1 MRSPDATA
9 ARVTELLSDGERD
22 QGILEG
28 ARLLDAYS
36 TPTGRLLYSSGPSV
50 SRACSSQRERGNA
63 LPIVNAN
70 QDGLIGAPALK
81 RVVAATDRLPQGSFV
96 LTEAMFMRR
105 PARSFFQ
112 LDPVRD
118 KLRFGDYFVAR
129 SYEALAERFDLRVV
143 GRGRY
148 GYVLLQVGKH
158 R

>member
-1 MRSPDATA
+1 M
-9 ARVTELLSDGERD
+9 LLR
-22 QGILEG
+22 
-28 ARLLDAYS
+28 
-36 TPTGRLLYSSGPSV
+36 PS
-50 SRACSSQRERGNA
+50 GNA

-70 QDGLIGAPALK
+70 QDGLIDEPALK
-81 RVVAATDRLPQGSFV
+81 RVVAATDRLPQRTFV

-105 PARSFFQ
+105 PARSFAQ
-112 LDPVRD
+112 LDPSGTR
-118 KLRFGDYFVAR
+118 LRFGDYFVAR